1 MLGRLGSMQH
11 VKGDDEDHED
21 HEDHEDAKGGS
32 KGCWSHD
39 DDADSMKKSFHLK
52 VTPGMLCCLGSM
64 HLDLR
69 KGEESSLKMNFNL
82 IMKPKVVMVLI

>member
-39 DDADSMKKSFHLK
+39 DDADSIKK
-52 VTPGMLCCLGSM
+52 
-64 HLDLR
+64 
-69 KGEESSLKMNFNL
+69 
-82 IMKPKVVMVLI
+82 